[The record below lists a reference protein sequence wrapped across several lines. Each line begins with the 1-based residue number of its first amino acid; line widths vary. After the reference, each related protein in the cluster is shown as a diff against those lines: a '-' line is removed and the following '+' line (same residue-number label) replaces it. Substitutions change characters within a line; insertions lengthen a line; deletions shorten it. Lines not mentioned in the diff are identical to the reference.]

1 MSTSGKGTPTFRG
14 MGHPGSVAVPE
25 TPLLDGT
32 ITPSSSKD
40 AETVSNGSEGRACP
54 HDVLEIIF
62 VQKVGPSSGS
72 NCKDYS
78 PASCRRRS
86 AGLEARVSSATSVT

>member
-1 MSTSGKGTPTFRG
+1 MSTSGKGTSTFRG

-32 ITPSSSKD
+32 VTPSSSKD

-62 VQKVGPSSGS
+62 VQKVGAFVNKPINQVIFLPPQPVRMCEPLG
-72 NCKDYS
+72 
-78 PASCRRRS
+78 
-86 AGLEARVSSATSVT
+86 